1 MKTRPFNLKTNIS
14 KWNYL
19 VLKRTKIS
27 LLLVFCIIFTSFS
40 FTSVGD
46 SSIANENFENSLN
59 KIEKTRESTLKNASL
74 IAQTIE
80 VSGTVSDE
88 SGPLPGATVL
98 VKGTT
103 NGTTTD
109 FDGNYKITVEDSNA
123 ILVFSFIGFQEQEI
137 VVGNQTVIN
146 VTLEQNNSL
155 DEIVVV
161 GYTSKKRGEVTGS
174 ISTLKAE
181 DIENTSNKEIAKS
194 LAGRVTGLIV
204 SDRGGLPGSNND
216 VTLLIRGQATLN
228 NNAPLILIDGIPA
241 GVGTF
246 NQLSPQDIE
255 NLSILK
261 DGSAA
266 VYGNRAAN
274 GVILVTT
281 KRGKS
286 GKPRISASTSYSI
299 SSFSSTPN
307 LMSSEQFAI
316 YENET
321 ADRFGN
327 ALPFTQSDIDNY
339 ASGSDPVNFPNNNW
353 FDATFADTAPETRT
367 SISISGGTDKA
378 NYFVSADNINR
389 EGIFES
395 GDTDFKQNQIRSNI
409 DVKITDD
416 IKISADLSGRFS
428 KSRAPGVPLGFI
440 YKHIYTN
447 LPTELG
453 VFPNGL
459 LARGGENGANPII
472 MSSRTAGFNDDKV
485 DDLRGRFAI
494 DWKLDKITDGLSFNA
509 YAGLRRS
516 QTKTK
521 EFYNPWTYFVLNQGT
536 GEYEPNSGFS
546 QQGAVNIL
554 RDEAF
559 EFDETLLNASF
570 RYNNTFADVHS
581 ISAMAAVEQIETKS
595 SIFFAQANNLPTDQ
609 LPYLFAG
616 DPETA
621 INGGTASELALLSYF
636 GTLSYD
642 YDKKYFIDLMLRRDG
657 SSRFGP
663 GKRFGTFYSIGGNWA
678 IGNEKFM
685 EDVSWLDALNI
696 KGSYSVMGNDRIPP
710 FAFLSQFSFGD
721 NNPDNARPN
730 YYVFGESGA
739 VFNGFRT
746 TGPANPAVTWET
758 AEMSNIALVFSMLDN
773 RLSGEVNF
781 YKQKRSDILVS
792 NEGEIPDFV
801 GLDNLPE
808 ENLGRVDSKG
818 VEITLGWADKVGEV
832 SYNVGFNLTQA
843 QNEVVFLPQPAN
855 LPERQDIT
863 GFRIG
868 SYVVAP
874 TNGLFRDQAQ
884 VDNASATIANTVEGE
899 PFYQDINDDGV
910 INNQDWIRIN
920 SSNIPEIQYG
930 FTGGFNY
937 KNVNLNFLF
946 QGQAKAKILV
956 FFDQIGSRP
965 EHVFTDRW
973 TPDNRGARYP
983 RAFGLNDQYSG
994 PQDNDNE
1001 IFADLWYLD
1010 ASFLRLKELE
1020 IGYTLTKEKTNFA
1033 DVKIFARGF
1042 NLLTMFSDV
1051 QKLGLDPEAS
1061 GYNNFRDSTY
1071 PSLKQYSFGVNLTF

>member
-1 MKTRPFNLKTNIS
+1 MIKTKPLKVQSSIPERNALI
-14 KWNYL
+14 
-19 VLKRTKIS
+19 LKRKMTTI
-27 LLLVFCIIFTSFS
+27 LLFTLICCFSSFS
-40 FTSVGD
+40 FAISDFEHTEERSYRA
-46 SSIANENFENSLN
+46 IAND
-59 KIEKTRESTLKNASL
+59 I
-74 IAQTIE
+74 IQTEITG
-80 VSGTVSDE
+80 VISDAD
-88 SGPLPGATVL
+88 GPLPGAAVF

-103 NGTTTD
+103 NGVATD
-109 FDGNYKITVEDSNA
+109 FDGNYKITVEDNNA
-123 ILVFSFIGFQEQEI
+123 ILVFSFIGYQEQEI
-137 VVGNQTVIN
+137 PVGDQTVIN
-146 VTLEQNNSL
+146 VTLEPNTAL
-155 DEIVVV
+155 DEVVVV

-181 DIENTSNKEIAKS
+181 EIENTSNKEIAKS

-216 VTLLIRGQATLN
+216 VNLLIRGQATLN

-246 NQLSPQDIE
+246 NQLSPQDIA
-255 NLSILK
+255 NVSILK
-261 DGSAA
+261 DGAAA

-299 SSFSSTPN
+299 SSFSSTPD

-316 YENET
+316 YENEI

-327 ALPFTQSDIDNY
+327 ALPFTQSDIDNF
-339 ASGSDPVNFPNNNW
+339 ASGSDPENFPNTNW
-353 FDATFADTAPETRT
+353 FDATFADSAPETRT

-378 NYFVSADNINR
+378 NYFVSADNIYR

-395 GDTDFKQNQIRSNI
+395 GDTDFRQNQIRSNI
-409 DVKITDD
+409 DVKVTDD
-416 IKISADLSGRFS
+416 IKLSVDLSGRFS
-428 KSRAPGVPLGFI
+428 KTRAPGVPLSFI

-453 VFPNGL
+453 RFSNGL
-459 LARGGENGANPII
+459 LARGGENGANPIV

-494 DWKLDKITDGLSFNA
+494 DWKLDKIVQGLSFNA

-521 EFYNPWTYFVLNQGT
+521 DFYNPWTYFALNQGT
-536 GEYEPNSGFS
+536 GEFEPNLGFS
-546 QQGAVNIL
+546 QQGSVNIL
-554 RDEAF
+554 RDQAF

-570 RYNNTFADVHS
+570 RYNNTFADLHS
-581 ISAMAAVEQIETKS
+581 INAMAAVEQIETQS
-595 SIFFAQANNLPTDQ
+595 SVFFAQANNLPSDQ

-621 INGGTASELALLSYF
+621 LNGGTASELALLSYF

-642 YDKKYFIDLMLRRDG
+642 YDKRYFIDLMVRRDG

-663 GKRFGTFYSIGGNWA
+663 GKRFGTFYSVGGNWA

-685 EDVSWLDALNI
+685 ENVSWLNALNI

-710 FAFLSQFSFGD
+710 FQFLSQFAFGNTGG
-721 NNPDNARPN
+721 NNNNRPN
-730 YYVFGESGA
+730 LYVFGESGA

-746 TGPANPAVTWET
+746 GVAPNPDVTWET
-758 AEMSNIALVFSMLDN
+758 AKMSNIALVFSMLDN
-773 RLSGEVNF
+773 RLSGEINF
-781 YKQKRSDILVS
+781 YSQKRSDILVS
-792 NEGEIPDFV
+792 NEGSIPDFTGV
-801 GLDNLPE
+801 QLPD

-832 SYNVGFNLTQA
+832 SYNLGFNLTQA

-868 SYVVAP
+868 SYIVAP

-899 PFYQDINDDGV
+899 PFYQDVNNDGV
-910 INNQDWIRIN
+910 INNEDWIRIN

-946 QGQAKAKILV
+946 QGQAKAKVLV
-956 FFDQIGSRP
+956 FFDQIGSKP

-973 TPDNRGARYP
+973 TPTNRGARYP

-994 PQDNDNE
+994 PQDNNTSVY
-1001 IFADLWYLD
+1001 ADLWYLD

-1020 IGYTLTKEKTNFA
+1020 IGYTLSKEKTSFA
-1033 DVKIFARGF
+1033 DIKIFARGF

-1071 PSLKQYSFGVNLTF
+1071 PSLKQYTFGLNFTF